1 MKAPFFATGK
11 GLTDILGLMMGLI
24 ALGLYPLLPFA
35 ASPVATQLF
44 LVGMVL
50 VLGAFAGHIAERMH
64 LPRITG
70 CIFIGCLVS
79 PSLVQLFPAWHL
91 PTLIKT
97 EQAQS
102 LKLINELAIGM
113 IALMAGAEIRTVW
126 LRERL
131 KTILS
136 ITTLEI
142 LVVPAA
148 IAAVILC
155 APIIPGLAEIPFV
168 RDGVASGVPA
178 WAIAALAGTI
188 IVANGPTVVVSVLKE
203 TGGRGP
209 LSHTVMGV
217 SVIMDTIVIVIFT
230 MMVALITVIGEQGA
244 AAVIGTEGNVVLAKA
259 GGVVIGSIVLSVV
272 VGLSIGIGLKYY
284 TEHSDHRLSWTL
296 VGLALGVAAF
306 GPLIGIKPLFCL
318 LAAGFA
324 CENLTSQRSEL
335 GAMRLEKALKRVAN
349 PVFVLFFVAAGIN
362 LDLVALADYWILVLL
377 LSGVRLVCVWSC
389 VRLGGNLSGAEPVV
403 TKYAWVGM
411 VSQAG
416 VTLAL
421 AQLTASR
428 FPGWGE
434 ILATIIVAMVALH
447 ELIGPAAFAWTIRRA
462 GEAASEKEVKNGIER
477 NMRRL
482 TNLN

>member
-1 MKAPFFATGK
+1 MMATGRALSDII
-11 GLTDILGLMMGLI
+11 GLLL
-24 ALGLYPLLPFA
+24 ALTALVLYPLLPF
-35 ASPVATQLF
+35 STSLVATQLF
-44 LVGMVL
+44 LVGIVL
-50 VLGAFAGHIAERMH
+50 VLGAFAGHIAERLS

-79 PSLVQLFPAWHL
+79 PSLVQLFTSLPL
-91 PTLIKT
+91 PTLIKL

-113 IALMAGAEIRTVW
+113 IALMAGAEIRTSW
-126 LRERL
+126 LRQRL
-131 KTILS
+131 KTILT
-136 ITTLEI
+136 ITSLEV
-142 LVVPAA
+142 LVVPAV
-148 IAAVILC
+148 IMGVILS
-155 APIIPGLAEIPFV
+155 APYIPWVSEFPFI

-209 LSHTVMGV
+209 LSQTVMGV

-230 MMVALITVIGEQGA
+230 MLVALITVMTEQGA
-244 AAVIGTEGNVVLAKA
+244 TAVDGAGANVVLAKA
-259 GGVVIGSIVLSVV
+259 GGVVIGNIVLSVV
-272 VGLSIGIGLKYY
+272 VGLIIGVCLKHY
-284 TEHSDHRLSWTL
+284 TEYSDHRLSWTL

-335 GAMRLEKALKRVAN
+335 GAMRLENALKRVAN

-362 LDLVALADYWILVLL
+362 LDLVALADYWILVLV

-389 VRLGGNLSGAEPVV
+389 VRLGGNLSRAEPVV

-421 AQLTASR
+421 AQLTASH
-428 FPGWGE
+428 FPGWGG
-434 ILATIIVAMVALH
+434 ILATLIVAMVALH
-447 ELIGPAAFAWTIRRA
+447 ELIGPAGFAWTIRRA
-462 GEAASEKEVKNGIER
+462 GEATLEKEAVNGTEK